1 MCRLGRKLWI
11 VQLADRDCN
20 SSKRWN
26 SQWQRVRPIVSKG
39 GTKKKQWQRLRLLQ
53 RVEMVA
59 NDCKWLGMVR
69 NEWEW
74 LEMDKK

>member
-1 MCRLGRKLWI
+1 MAK
-11 VQLADRDCN
+11 
-20 SSKRWN
+20 SKTDIGKK
-26 SQWQRVRPIVSKG
+26 SDFEWQIVSKG

-69 NEWEW
+69 N
-74 LEMDKK
+74 D

>member
-1 MCRLGRKLWI
+1 
-11 VQLADRDCN
+11 
-20 SSKRWN
+20 
-26 SQWQRVRPIVSKG
+26 VRPIVSKG